1 MADALVLTDE
11 MKRSIVGRET
21 EPVSH
26 PIERGAV
33 RRFAEAIE
41 DTNPLWTDE
50 AQARR
55 SRYGGIVAPPTFLR
69 SLPRAILEVP
79 ELESLTRVLDGGS
92 EWRYEEPARVGDV
105 ITAVTTVKN
114 LSQRTLSIGP
124 AVFVIAETRY
134 TNQLGQLVATQ
145 RSTMIRY

>member
-1 MADALVLTDE
+1 MADDRILTDE
-11 MKRSIVGRET
+11 MKRAIVGRASEA
-21 EPVSH
+21 VSQTV
-26 PIERGAV
+26 EQGAI

-69 SLPRAILEVP
+69 SLPRAILQVP
-79 ELESLTRVLDGGS
+79 ELDSLTRVLDAGS

-105 ITAVTTVKN
+105 ITAVTTVQN
-114 LSQRTLSIGP
+114 VSQRTLSIGP
-124 AVFVIAETRY
+124 AVFVVAETRY